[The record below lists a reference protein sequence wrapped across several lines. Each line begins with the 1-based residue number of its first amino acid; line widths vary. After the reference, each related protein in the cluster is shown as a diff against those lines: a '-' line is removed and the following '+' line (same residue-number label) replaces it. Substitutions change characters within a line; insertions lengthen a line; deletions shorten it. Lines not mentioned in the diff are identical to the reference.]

1 MNVLLNTNTL
11 IEESNNYNV
20 NFTINNKNFN
30 MIIKKNDSLQNL
42 YDQVSDKYMNIK
54 INNSKPDVVIN
65 EKEYWFNDKIENIY
79 AYHDDLDN
87 KKYKMPKKKN
97 ILVNDYIKKIIEVN
111 NENNN
116 EVNIENNNEDNKEN
130 SVIDYLYNLISN
142 ISA

>member
-11 IEESNNYNV
+11 TEESNSYNV
-20 NFTINNKNFN
+20 NFTINNKNYN
-30 MIIKKNDSLQNL
+30 MIIKKNDSLHNL

-79 AYHDDLDN
+79 AYHHDLDN

-111 NENNN
+111 K
-116 EVNIENNNEDNKEN
+116 ENNNEDNKEN
-130 SVIDYLYNLISN
+130 SIIDYLYNLISN
-142 ISA
+142 ISG